1 MVRTKQIYI
10 KKSNK
15 PLKKWVAIINENG
28 RTKHVHFGQKGA
40 SDYTKHK
47 DKNRMYRYIQR
58 HGGKTMNSTTSYK
71 ENWSKNGYRTPGFWS
86 RWLTWN
92 KPTLKLSI
100 RDINKRFSNIHVK
113 MI

>member
-1 MVRTKQIYI
+1 MGNIC
-10 KKSNK
+10 SNYDD
-15 PLKKWVAIINENG
+15 VAIINENG

-71 ENWSKNGYRTPGFWS
+71 ENWSKNEYRTPGFWS